1 MAQSSTTSRIKIKRP
16 WIEKIDWWLII
27 LVLCFFAISLIVI
40 TSAMDGQQYGTN
52 FAERQIFYYIFG
64 FILAFS
70 IMLISPKFMNKWVFA
85 LYTLGNLALLGLL
98 VLPDSSFTPTI
109 NGAKSWYVFFGRLSL
124 QPSEFMKIIL
134 SLTLS
139 KVVYDHNR
147 FTYYK
152 SFQTDIILLLKI
164 GLTSIIP
171 MILILLQNDLGTTL
185 VLLAIILG
193 ITVVSGVTWRILA
206 PVLIGLSTIG
216 ASLILAILYKPELI
230 DKVLGIKSYQLG
242 RINSWLNP
250 AQYSDGE
257 GFHLMESLKAIGS
270 GGLFGKGFK
279 GGEVYIPENHTDFI
293 FSVIGEEF
301 GFIGTII
308 VLVLFLALFAHL
320 IRMAQVTS
328 SPFATVFL
336 IGLVSMIIFHVFQN
350 IGMTIQVVP
359 ITGIPLP
366 FISYGGSALWA
377 LMCGIGVA
385 LSIFYH
391 SDAEQIRKYKSVK

>member
-1 MAQSSTTSRIKIKRP
+1 MAQSSSSSRIKYKRP

-27 LVLCFFAISLIVI
+27 LILCFFTISLTVI

-52 FAERQIFYYIFG
+52 FAQRQIFYYILG

-70 IMLISPKFMNKWVFA
+70 IMLITPKFIKKWVFS
-85 LYTLGNLALLGLL
+85 LYFLGNLALLGLL
-98 VLPDSSFTPTI
+98 ILPESSLTPTI

-134 SLTLS
+134 ILTLS
-139 KVVYDHNR
+139 KVVHDHNR

-152 SFQTDIILLLKI
+152 SFQTDIILLMKI
-164 GLTSIIP
+164 ALTAIIP

-193 ITVVSGVTWRILA
+193 ITIVSGVTWRILA
-206 PVLIGLSTIG
+206 PFLIGLSTLG
-216 ASLILAILYKPELI
+216 ASLILAIIYKPELI
-230 DKVLGIKSYQLG
+230 DKVLGIKTYQLG

-301 GFIGTII
+301 GFIGTVV
-308 VLVLFLALFAHL
+308 VLVLFLALFTHL
-320 IRMAQVTS
+320 IRMAQVSNNQFS
-328 SPFATVFL
+328 SIFL
-336 IGLVSMIIFHVFQN
+336 IGLISMIIFHVFQN

-385 LSIFYH
+385 LAIFYH
-391 SDAEQIRKYKSVK
+391 SDAEQIKKYKSVK

>member
-1 MAQSSTTSRIKIKRP
+1 MAQSSNTSRIKFKRS

-27 LVLCFFAISLIVI
+27 LIIGFFAISLTII

-52 FAERQIFYYIFG
+52 FAERQILYYIFG

-70 IMLISPKFMNKWVFA
+70 IMHISPKFMKKWVFA
-85 LYTLGNLALLGLL
+85 LYTIGNVALLGLL
-98 VLPDSSFTPTI
+98 ILPESSFTPTI

-134 SLTLS
+134 MLTLS

-152 SFQTDIILLLKI
+152 SFQTDIILLMKI

-206 PVLIGLSTIG
+206 PFLIALSTIG
-216 ASLILAILYKPELI
+216 ATLILAIIYKPELI
-230 DKVLGIKSYQLG
+230 DKLLGIKTYQLG

-301 GFIGTII
+301 GFIGTVV
-308 VLVLFLALFAHL
+308 VLVLFLALFTHL
-320 IRMAQVTS
+320 IRMAQVTTNPFS
-328 SPFATVFL
+328 SYFL

-350 IGMTIQVVP
+350 VGMTIQVVP

-366 FISYGGSALWA
+366 FISYGGSSLWA
-377 LMCGIGVA
+377 LMCGIGIA

-391 SDAEQIRKYKSVK
+391 SDAELIKKYKSVK